1 MMLHYKLGVQNGPI
15 PQIRYIPNNGD
26 PRLKSLVFYFIH
38 VRYIIQEFFKNFY
51 FSNFGPTRGIQ
62 RSTYKRM
69 KKPNKEDMTY
79 FVI

>member
-1 MMLHYKLGVQNGPI
+1 MESRDSANIEENHIKNQE
-15 PQIRYIPNNGD
+15 
-26 PRLKSLVFYFIH
+26 FYFFQFWAH
-38 VRYIIQEFFKNFY
+38 N
-51 FSNFGPTRGIQ
+51 GTRGIQ